1 MLAHAKLPK
10 TYRVEALK
18 KIVNVIKISP
28 STPLESDI
36 QQRLWT
42 AKDVSYLIEIDHLVR
57 SATTESWKYVPNQ
70 KMQKTVSNVE
80 TQDITWKTHNSGKN
94 HDSPQAVK

>member
-70 KMQKTVSNVE
+70 SQENSKQCRDTRYNVE
-80 TQDITWKTHNSGKN
+80 N
-94 HDSPQAVK
+94 P